1 MFSSCLQPASLLRPA
16 CFAAV
21 FAIFGAGPAL
31 ARAEEDFDV
40 VVFGGTPAG
49 VTAAVG
55 AAREGASVALLEPQE
70 IVGGMMSG
78 GLSFSDSNQTDRR
91 TLRGLFEEIHLRIEA
106 DYRERGVALPYR
118 VAVKDQAKWTYEPH
132 VAEKVFHDLLKEAGV
147 RVYPGERLEGVE
159 KEDGRIVSLTTQN
172 RTVRGKVFVD
182 ATYEGDLL
190 PAAGVSFRLGREG
203 RAEFGESLAGKQFP
217 KKPVLGVDV
226 RDANGSLL
234 PLMTA
239 EDAGDEA
246 AGDDG
251 VMVYSYRLC
260 LTKDPANR
268 VPLEAPANYD
278 PARYELVRRFVTAHP
293 PQRLLFDLY
302 ELPGGKSDGN
312 NSIGGQISIGL
323 VGASAAW
330 CDASYDKREQIRQEH
345 REYTQGLLWFMATDP
360 AMPAKLREEMQ
371 SWGYARDEFAKW
383 NHFPPVLYVR
393 EGRRLQGEY
402 VLTQRDV
409 LEATTKEDSIAV
421 SSFPIDSHDV
431 HRVPTPDGTG
441 FVNEGTIFPNRLKSG
456 FGQPHQI
463 PYRAIV
469 PQRDE
474 CTNLLVPVGVSST
487 HVAMSSIRV
496 EPTWMTVGHSAGVAA
511 ALAAKSDLAVQDLP
525 YAELRGRLLAQG
537 QALDL
542 LPIPEVAS
550 AASGI
555 DPATLPGIVIDDAAA
570 RKDGAW
576 QASTNFR
583 PYIGAGYVHDGES
596 EKGTLKLTFVA
607 NVPQAGKYDL
617 RLAYSPHETRAS
629 AVPVTVR
636 SGDRETALF
645 VDQRLPLDANDR
657 FRTIATLDLSAGE
670 TSVVIENRGTDGFVV
685 VDAVQLLLK

>member
-1 MFSSCLQPASLLRPA
+1 MVASRIGSSILRATACLIAF
-16 CFAAV
+16 CV
-21 FAIFGAGPAL
+21 IGPVL
-31 ARAEEDFDV
+31 AQGEEAYDV

-70 IVGGMMSG
+70 IIGGMMSG

-106 DYRERGVALPYR
+106 DYRERGVTLPYR
-118 VAVKDQAKWTYEPH
+118 VEVKDQSKWTYEPH

-147 RVYPGERLEGVE
+147 RVYPGERLERVT
-159 KEDGRIVSLTTQN
+159 KEGGRIVSLTTQN
-172 RTVRGKVFVD
+172 RTVRGKIFVD

-190 PAAGVSFRLGREG
+190 PAAGVSFRLGRES
-203 RAEFGESLAGKQFP
+203 REEFGESLAGKQFP

-226 RDANGSLL
+226 RDASGNLL

-239 EDAGDEA
+239 ESAGDEA
-246 AGDDG
+246 SGDAG

-268 VPLEAPANYD
+268 VAIEAPANYD
-278 PARYELVRRFVTAHP
+278 PARYELVRRFVAAHP
-293 PQRLLFDLY
+293 PRRLLFDLY
-302 ELPGGKSDGN
+302 ELPGDKSDGN

-330 CDASYDKREQIRQEH
+330 CDASYEERERIRQEH
-345 REYTQGLLWFMATDP
+345 REYTQGLLWIMATDP
-360 AMPAKLREEMQ
+360 AMPPALREEMRA
-371 SWGYARDEFAKW
+371 WGYAKDEFAKW
-383 NHFPPVLYVR
+383 DHFPPVLYVR

-409 LEATTKEDSIAV
+409 LETTTKDDSIAV

-431 HRVPTPDGTG
+431 QRVPTENGKG
-441 FVNEGTIFPNRLKSG
+441 FLNEGTIFPNRLPNG

-463 PYRAIV
+463 PYRSIV
-469 PQRDE
+469 PKRDE

-496 EPTWMTVGHSAGVAA
+496 EPTWMTIGHSAGIAA
-511 ALAAKSDLAVQDLP
+511 ALAAKSDFVVQDLP
-525 YAELRGRLLAQG
+525 YAKLRDRLLAQG
-537 QALDL
+537 QALEL
-542 LPIPEVAS
+542 LPIPEIAP
-550 AASGI
+550 AAPGI
-555 DPATLPGIVIDDAAA
+555 DPTKLTGIVLDDAAA
-570 RKDGAW
+570 KKEGAW
-576 QASTNFR
+576 QVSTNFR
-583 PYIGAGYVHDGES
+583 PYIGAGYVHDGEA

-607 NVPQAGKYDL
+607 NVPEAGKYDL

-636 SGDRETALF
+636 SGERETALS
-645 VDQRLPLDANDR
+645 VDQRLALDANDR
-657 FRTIATLDLSAGE
+657 FRTIATLDLPAGE
-670 TSVVIENRGTDGFVV
+670 TTIVFENRDTDGFVV
-685 VDAVQLLLK
+685 IDAIQLLPR

>member
-1 MFSSCLQPASLLRPA
+1 MVSSRVTSSTLRR
-16 CFAAV
+16 AATIV
-21 FAIFGAGPAL
+21 SFLAIGSAL
-31 ARAEEDFDV
+31 ARAEESYDV

-91 TLRGLFEEIHLRIEA
+91 TLRGLFEEVHLRIEA

-118 VAVKDQAKWTYEPH
+118 VEVKDQAKWTYEPH
-132 VAEKVFHDLLKEAGV
+132 VAEKVFHDLLEEAGV
-147 RVYPGERLEGVE
+147 RVYPGERLSGVVKEGN
-159 KEDGRIVSLTTQN
+159 RIVSLSTPI
-172 RTVRGKVFVD
+172 RTIRGKTFVD

-203 RAEFGESLAGKQFP
+203 RNEFGESLAGKQFP
-217 KKPVLGVDV
+217 KKPVLGVDP
-226 RDANGSLL
+226 RDANGDLL
-234 PLMTA
+234 PLMTG
-239 EDAGDEA
+239 ESAGDESS
-246 AGDDG
+246 GDDG

-268 VPLEAPANYD
+268 VAIEAPENYD

-293 PQRLLFDLY
+293 PRRLLFDLY
-302 ELPGGKSDGN
+302 ELPGEKSDGN

-330 CDASYDKREQIRQEH
+330 CDASYDERERIRQEH

-360 AMPAKLREEMQ
+360 AMPPALREEMR
-371 SWGYARDEFAKW
+371 SWGYAKDEFAKW

-393 EGRRLQGEY
+393 EGRRLKGEY

-409 LEATTKEDSIAV
+409 LETTTKDDSIAV

-431 HRVPTPDGTG
+431 QRVPTENGKG
-441 FVNEGTIFPNRLKSG
+441 FVNEGTIFPNRLPNG

-469 PQRDE
+469 PKRDE

-496 EPTWMTVGHSAGVAA
+496 EPTWMTIGHSAGVAA
-511 ALAAKSDLAVQDLP
+511 ALAAKSDSAVQDLP
-525 YAELRGRLLAQG
+525 YAELRERLLAQG

-542 LPIPEVAS
+542 LPIPEVARP
-550 AASGI
+550 APGI
-555 DPATLPGIVIDDAAA
+555 DPAKLPGIVIDDAAA
-570 RKDGAW
+570 KKEGAW
-576 QASTNFR
+576 QTSTNFR
-583 PYIGAGYVHDGES
+583 PYIGVGYVHDGEAQ
-596 EKGTLKLTFVA
+596 KGTLKLTFVA
-607 NVPQAGKYDL
+607 NFREAGKYDL

-636 SGDRETALF
+636 SGERETALF
-645 VDQRLPLDANDR
+645 VDQRLPLDGDDR

-670 TSVVIENRGTDGFVV
+670 TTIVIENRDTDGFVV
-685 VDAVQLLLK
+685 VDAIQLLPR

>member
-1 MFSSCLQPASLLRPA
+1 MLSSRLTPSTLRRA
-16 CFAAV
+16 ATLVALFAM
-21 FAIFGAGPAL
+21 GPAL
-31 ARAEEDFDV
+31 AHAEEAFDV
-40 VVFGGTPAG
+40 VVFGATPAG

-106 DYRERGVALPYR
+106 DYRERGVTLPYR
-118 VAVKDQAKWTYEPH
+118 VEVKDQAKWTYEPH
-132 VAEKVFHDLLKEAGV
+132 VAEKIFHDLLKEAGV
-147 RVYPGERLEGVE
+147 RVYSGERLEGVE
-159 KEDGRIVSLTTQN
+159 KENDRIVSLTTQN
-172 RTVRGKVFVD
+172 RTVRGKIFVD

-203 RAEFGESLAGKQFP
+203 RDEHSESLAGKQYP

-226 RDANGSLL
+226 RDANGMLL
-234 PLMTA
+234 PLMTG
-239 EDAGDEA
+239 ESAGDPA

-268 VPLEAPANYD
+268 AAIEAPANYD

-330 CDASYDKREQIRQEH
+330 CDASYEERERIRQEH

-360 AMPAKLREEMQ
+360 AMPEKLRKEMQ
-371 SWGYARDEFAKW
+371 SWGYAKDEFAKW
-383 NHFPPVLYVR
+383 NHFPHVLYVR

-431 HRVPTPDGTG
+431 QRVPTEDGRG
-441 FVNEGTIFPNRLKSG
+441 FVNEGTIFPNRLPNG

-463 PYRAIV
+463 PYRSIV
-469 PQRDE
+469 PKRDE

-496 EPTWMTVGHSAGVAA
+496 EPTWMTIGHSAGVAA
-511 ALAAKSDLAVQDLP
+511 ALAAKSGAAVQDLP
-525 YAELRGRLLAQG
+525 YAKLRERLVAQG

-550 AASGI
+550 PAPGI
-555 DPATLPGIVIDDAAA
+555 DPAKLPGIVIDDAAA
-570 RKDGAW
+570 KKEGAW
-576 QASTNFR
+576 QTSTNFR
-583 PYIGAGYVHDGES
+583 PYIGAGYVHDGEA
-596 EKGTLKLTFVA
+596 EKGTLKLTFTA

-636 SGDRETALF
+636 SGATETSLF
-645 VDQRLPLDANDR
+645 VDQRLPLDANDS
-657 FRTIATLDLSAGE
+657 FRTIATLDLLAGE
-670 TSVVIENRGTDGFVV
+670 TTIVIENRDTDGFVV
-685 VDAVQLLLK
+685 VDAMQLLLR